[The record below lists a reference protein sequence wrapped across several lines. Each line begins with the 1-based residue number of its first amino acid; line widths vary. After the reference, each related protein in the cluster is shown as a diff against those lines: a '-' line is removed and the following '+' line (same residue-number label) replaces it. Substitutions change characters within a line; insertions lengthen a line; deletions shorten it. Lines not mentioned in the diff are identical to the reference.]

1 MREHLGF
8 TERAGW
14 RPKSARSPGAASIRG
29 HDLHSAIERVQDAL
43 DRGSIGRV
51 IHALVAL
58 RSVLR
63 SRLADQD
70 FRKTANHERLSI
82 GRWRRRLRRRYAA
95 SLCNLERLI
104 EKGWGSLGLDAIRP
118 ALGGE
123 LAKLRRIESLENEAQ
138 LALSWTDI
146 GVGD

>member
-8 TERAGW
+8 VH
-14 RPKSARSPGAASIRG
+14 RSWVAPEVCSLVGGSLHPAD
-29 HDLHSAIERVQDAL
+29 DLHGAIVRAQDAL
-43 DRGSIGRV
+43 DRRSIGKV

-63 SRLADQD
+63 SRLADPD
-70 FRKTANHERLSI
+70 VRMVADHEGLSI

-95 SLCNLERLI
+95 SLCALERLI
-104 EKGWGSLGLDAIRP
+104 EKSRGSFSLEEIRP
-118 ALGGE
+118 AARDE
-123 LAKLRRIESLENEAQ
+123 LAKLRRIESLEEQAQ

>member
-8 TERAGW
+8 TERAWVAPEVCPLTGS
-14 RPKSARSPGAASIRG
+14 SAHPG

-43 DRGSIGRV
+43 DRGSIGKV

-70 FRKTANHERLSI
+70 FRKTADYERLSI

-118 ALGGE
+118 ALGDE

>member
-1 MREHLGF
+1 VHG
-8 TERAGW
+8 
-14 RPKSARSPGAASIRG
+14 
-29 HDLHSAIERVQDAL
+29 AIERVEDAL
-43 DRGSIGRV
+43 SRQSIGKV

-63 SRLADQD
+63 SRLADENV
-70 FRKTANHERLSI
+70 FGVEVNHDCLSI

-95 SLCNLERLI
+95 SLYAVEQLI
-104 EKGWGSLGLDAIRP
+104 EKGWASFNLEEIGP
-118 ALGGE
+118 ALDSE
-123 LAKLRRIESLENEAQ
+123 IAKLHRIESLETRAQ

>member
-1 MREHLGF
+1 MGEHLGF
-8 TERAGW
+8 TDRAWVAPEVCPVTGG
-14 RPKSARSPGAASIRG
+14 SAHPAHG
-29 HDLHSAIERVQDAL
+29 LHGAIERAEDAL
-43 DRGSIGRV
+43 ERGSIGRI

-70 FRKTANHERLSI
+70 VRTGADHERFSI
-82 GRWRRRLRRRYAA
+82 GRWRRRLRRRYSA
-95 SLCNLERLI
+95 SLCALEQLI
-104 EKGWGSLGLDAIRP
+104 EKAWGSFSLDEIGP
-118 ALGGE
+118 AVRDE
-123 LAKLRRIESLENEAQ
+123 LAKLHRTESLENEAQ